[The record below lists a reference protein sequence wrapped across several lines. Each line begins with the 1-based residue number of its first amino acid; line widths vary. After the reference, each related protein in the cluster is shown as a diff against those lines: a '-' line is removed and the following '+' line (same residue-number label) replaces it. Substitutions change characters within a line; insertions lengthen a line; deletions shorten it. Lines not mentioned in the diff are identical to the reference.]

1 MKVNRGLRF
10 PKVMFKIVC
19 RLDYMPAL
27 PPRCCIAFSRQKH
40 AIPRKGN
47 NCKPSLVACVSP
59 ISSGASVKGELLPTL
74 AARTCFTFE
83 FVSPYLLCKPNLDDT
98 SRLSHCCKPLHA
110 ACVWPYLLCK
120 PNLDDTYEISARTI
134 HKKVI

>member
-47 NCKPSLVACVSP
+47 NCKPP
-59 ISSGASVKGELLPTL
+59 L
-74 AARTCFTFE
+74 AAC
-83 FVSPYLLCKPNLDDT
+83 VSPYLLCKPNLDDT
-98 SRLSHCCKPLHA
+98 H
-110 ACVWPYLLCK
+110 
-120 PNLDDTYEISARTI
+120 EISARTI